1 LDTST
6 PAQLR
11 GSRPHSMIRVGN
23 SSARL
28 PDEEFARVRA
38 LIV

>member
-1 LDTST
+1 
-6 PAQLR
+6 
-11 GSRPHSMIRVGN
+11 MIRVGN